1 VTGRVLNPEGLAA
14 TRFVPFADSTEL
26 LADPEALQRR
36 RAGDGYVFVRD
47 VVPQEIVGPIFD
59 GAAEVLERWGAAARD
74 GRELRWSGRE
84 LPSYDPLPLYELP
97 ALEELIAAD
106 ALAPVSERL
115 YGRPVWVGKNVI
127 FFFALPDDPAY
138 ITPPHR
144 DAFGRAWF
152 GEGDYC
158 TLWVPLAPI
167 AFADGGLALQP
178 GTHRDPI
185 PEYGDERND
194 ELPEYRGR
202 RQEGRVPRQARRAA
216 VGPGT
221 GNRGPKINAGHGL
234 RLTIRDDEW
243 LTGAFEPGDALFFS
257 ADMIHCGLP
266 LKSDTVRLSIAARV
280 YPGEGERPH
289 QIPLGERLRRERAQ
303 ISATAQ

>member
-1 VTGRVLNPEGLAA
+1 MARPLNPESLAS
-14 TRFVPFADSTEL
+14 TRFVPFADSTDL
-26 LADPEALQRR
+26 RDDPARLRIRR
-36 RAGDGYVFVRD
+36 SEDGYVFLRD
-47 VVPQEIVGPIFD
+47 VVQSAVVEPLFD
-59 GAAEVLERWGAAARD
+59 QVADVFERWGVAERD

-84 LPSYDPLPLYELP
+84 LASYDPLPLYELP
-97 ALEELIAAD
+97 ALELLIGDD
-106 ALAPVSERL
+106 ALSPLCERL
-115 YGRPVWVGKNVI
+115 YGRPVWVGRNVI
-127 FFFALPDDPAY
+127 VFFALPDDPAY

-152 GEGDYC
+152 GDGDYC
-158 TLWVPLAPI
+158 TLWLPLAPI
-167 AFADGGLALQP
+167 AFADGGPALLP
-178 GTHRDPI
+178 GSQRDPI

-202 RQEGRVPRQARRAA
+202 RQEGRVPREARRAA

-221 GNRGPKINAGHGL
+221 GRRGPKINAGHGL

-266 LKSDTVRLSIAARV
+266 LRSDRLRVAIAARV
-280 YPGEGERPH
+280 YPGDGERPH
-289 QIPLGERLRRERAQ
+289 QIPLAERLRRERAELS
-303 ISATAQ
+303 SA